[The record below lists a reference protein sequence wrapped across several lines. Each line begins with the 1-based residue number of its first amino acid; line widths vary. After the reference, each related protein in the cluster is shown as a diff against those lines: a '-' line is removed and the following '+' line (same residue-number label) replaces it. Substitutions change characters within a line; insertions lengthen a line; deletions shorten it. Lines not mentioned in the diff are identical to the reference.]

1 MPVAFIISITVFIT
15 TPSKNNR
22 AVLCSVHWRQLH
34 FCWGQRSGFRGLG
47 LVGRHLFGEQEEQR
61 WQWEGNLEFSKS
73 KVTAHLKST
82 EYSSKRPGGDREGK
96 PNRASFERALLQ
108 LIFPVNA
115 DFRGLSSRKK
125 SGDGVRE
132 GRIAPS
138 VLGDFA
144 LVS

>member
-22 AVLCSVHWRQLH
+22 VILCSAHWKKLH
-34 FCWGQRSGFRGLG
+34 FHWGQRSGFRGLG

-61 WQWEGNLEFSKS
+61 WQLEDNLELSKS
-73 KVTAHLKST
+73 KVTTHLKST
-82 EYSSKRPGGDREGK
+82 EYSIKRPRGDREGK
-96 PNRASFERALLQ
+96 PNRASFEQALLQ

-115 DFRGLSSRKK
+115 DFCGLSSGKK